1 MQKKIRNRR
10 NADTDKLLDT
20 DSANRL

>member
-20 DSANRL
+20 DSASRL